1 MSSTT
6 LATLSLRVQ
15 PENTENNSLDQPD
28 IQASPKV
35 GYRKVDIDL
44 VKQQETKSISDAKRQ
59 PDRIT
64 NGDVPWTNGIGKG
77 HETNG
82 VEALKSETPGSKIES
97 EIKGSATN
105 PQTRDDRFQ
114 RLPKPQQEILLLHG
128 PGQRYRLEK
137 AHDIPE
143 LKSDQ
148 EILVQVGKDFSNL
161 KQY

>member
-6 LATLSLRVQ
+6 LATLSLTVQ
-15 PENTENNSLDQPD
+15 PESNSLEQQE

-35 GYRKVDIDL
+35 GYRKVEIDL

-59 PDRIT
+59 PDPIT
-64 NGDVPWTNGIGKG
+64 NGDVPLTNGIGKG
-77 HETNG
+77 YETNG
-82 VEALKSETPGSKIES
+82 IEALKSETPGSKIDS
-97 EIKGSATN
+97 EINGTATN
-105 PQTRDDRFQ
+105 QQTKDDRFQ

-148 EILVQVGKDFSNL
+148 EILVQVGKILSVL
-161 KQY
+161 KQC